1 MQQLQLGLCYNSP
14 PHFPKPPL
22 CQGVMTP
29 VAPSTA
35 AVGFQV
41 PISIQMPTL
50 RPGLPWC
57 SRMGP
62 LLQGKEVSLPSITRA
77 LEGLCLPTTLLP
89 LAWGWEVGQ
98 SGCSGVTHLYL

>member
-1 MQQLQLGLCYNSP
+1 M
-14 PHFPKPPL
+14 
-22 CQGVMTP
+22 P
-29 VAPSTA
+29 VAPSMA

-62 LLQGKEVSLPSITRA
+62 LLQGKEGRLPSITRA
-77 LEGLCLPTTLLP
+77 LEGLCLPTTLP
-89 LAWGWEVGQ
+89 PWAWAWEVGQ
-98 SGCSGVTHLYL
+98 SGCWGVTHLYL

>member
-1 MQQLQLGLCYNSP
+1 M
-14 PHFPKPPL
+14 
-22 CQGVMTP
+22 P
-29 VAPSTA
+29 VALSTA

-41 PISIQMPTL
+41 PTSIQMPTL

-62 LLQGKEVSLPSITRA
+62 LLQVKEVHLLSITRP

-89 LAWGWEVGQ
+89 WGWEA
-98 SGCSGVTHLYL
+98 GCWGVTHLYL